1 MESCCLG
8 EMNSDEIAA
17 LLGHY
22 PDTRLI
28 EANGDVFAIHDPDHD
43 VEQRPRQGWAT
54 VVNSDVND
62 TASDL
67 DRPGVYRLNIGLP
80 TVRYRD
86 LLPTGAEHDPTALD
100 VLFPHPVYASYHWV
114 SVLNPDHTWPSVRE
128 LLDEAH
134 AFAVRKHRNA
144 AKRRR

>member
-1 MESCCLG
+1 MDF
-8 EMNSDEIAA
+8 DEIVTV
-17 LLGHY
+17 LGRY

-28 EANGDVFAIHDPDHD
+28 EANGDVFAIHDPDF
-43 VEQRPRQGWAT
+43 EERPRQSWAT

-62 TASDL
+62 SASDL
-67 DRPGVYRLNIGLP
+67 ARPGVYRLNIGLP
-80 TVRYRD
+80 TGRYRELFPAD
-86 LLPTGAEHDPTALD
+86 AEHDATALD

-114 SVLNPDHTWPSVRE
+114 SVLNPDRTWPSTRG

-144 AKRRR
+144 AERRRS